1 LLYSKSLLYLVSRAL
16 ESEHKTPVLG
26 LEKIRPEFSSEWKEI
41 FNKRHQNEL
50 KRWREFSEAINVD
63 RVVEEHVPPKSNGKT
78 PDTIR
83 ADHGSFDNNLN
94 VVNRALE
101 RILGSKPVAPVT
113 DLRGF

>member
-1 LLYSKSLLYLVSRAL
+1 M
-16 ESEHKTPVLG
+16 
-26 LEKIRPEFSSEWKEI
+26 
-41 FNKRHQNEL
+41 
-50 KRWREFSEAINVD
+50 
-63 RVVEEHVPPKSNGKT
+63 PPKSNGKT